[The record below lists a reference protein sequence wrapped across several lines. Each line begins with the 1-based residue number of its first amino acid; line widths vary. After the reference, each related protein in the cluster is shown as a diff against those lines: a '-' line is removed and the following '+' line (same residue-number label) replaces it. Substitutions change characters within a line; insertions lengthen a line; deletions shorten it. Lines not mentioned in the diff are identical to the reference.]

1 MRRREFIGLL
11 RGAAAWPFAAR
22 AQQLGK
28 VWRIGVLETISS
40 ELNAMNFDALRN
52 GLRNLGYVEGQ
63 NLTIEYL
70 SADGQEERF
79 PQLASELVRSNVD
92 VIVTRGTPAVFAAK
106 TATTTI
112 PVVMTAS
119 GEPLAS
125 GVISGLARPGGN
137 VTGLSA
143 FTNELIPKRIELL
156 KVAMSGIARVAFLQN
171 MSNPVAP
178 SQWEEFKNATRSLGI
193 EPLLLDVRKPE
204 DVVRAFDT
212 AGMQRANALAVGND
226 TVTHASRRQ
235 IVELAAQR
243 RLAAIYATR
252 EFVDAGGLIAY
263 SVNYADL
270 YRRAATYVD
279 KILKGAKPADL
290 PVEQP
295 TKFDLVINLKTAKAL
310 GLEIPDKL
318 LALADEVIE

>member
-11 RGAAAWPFAAR
+11 GGAAAWPFAAR

-40 ELNAMNFDALRN
+40 ELNATNFDALRN